1 MLLRHRLH
9 SQTNYIPLQLKII
22 RTVLKKKTKFILPK
36 IASLPNVKVC

>member
-22 RTVLKKKTKFILPK
+22 RTVLKKTKFIPPK